1 MITTVLKCLKEN
13 KIVDQVDM
21 DMQYDNL
28 QVYGSQ
34 AIKRDREKERAVSK
48 VLYFQFSG
56 AFTGLMPKAKT
67 A

>member
-13 KIVDQVDM
+13 KIVDQVDI
-21 DMQYDNL
+21 YAICNP

-34 AIKRDREKERAVSK
+34 AIKRDREKEE
-48 VLYFQFSG
+48 QFLKFCISNSRD
-56 AFTGLMPKAKT
+56 AFTGLMPKAQT